1 MSRPT
6 LQGAVSTGLADGLR
20 RPLAACLADPWFA
33 ESLFDCLP
41 DIDLFVKDRQAR
53 YVVVS
58 DGMVRRAGARS
69 KQELLGR
76 TTLEVFPPPLGQV
89 YYDQDRRVLDQGAT
103 IRDRLELHF
112 YPDGGLGGQPRSG
125 ESPQGPRAG
134 IHSRRA
140 PPQRSCWYLTQKFP
154 LYDAEGR
161 VVGLAGTSRDIN
173 EPDRVGGPYPRLAR
187 AIEHLRQNFSEPLR
201 VEELAELAQL
211 SVARFERVVKRIFR
225 VTPVQ
230 LLAKTRLEAAA
241 DMLAGGDS
249 TIAEVAHACGYSD
262 HSAFC
267 RQFKAT
273 VDMTP
278 TEFRAAVRRRQS

>member
-1 MSRPT
+1 VDFRITPWYLGAQTRLMPSRPA
-6 LQGAVSTGLADGLR
+6 LPGALPTAHAEGLR

-33 ESLFDCLP
+33 ELLFDCLP
-41 DIDLFVKDRQAR
+41 DVDLFVKDRQAR

-58 DGMVRRAGARS
+58 DGMVQRAGARS

-76 TTLEVFPPPLGQV
+76 TTLEVFPPPLGRV
-89 YYDQDRRVLDQGAT
+89 YYEQDRLVLDQGAT

-112 YPDGGLGGQPRSG
+112 YPAGGLD
-125 ESPQGPRAG
+125 
-134 IHSRRA
+134 
-140 PPQRSCWYLTQKFP
+140 RSCWYLTQKFP
-154 LYDAEGR
+154 LHDTAGR
-161 VVGLAGTSRDIN
+161 IVGLAGTSRALDQDGDV
-173 EPDRVGGPYPRLAR
+173 DRYPMLAR
-187 AIEHLRQNFSEPLR
+187 AIEHMRRNFDRPLR
-201 VEELAELAQL
+201 VEELAVVAELSL
-211 SVARFERVVKRIFR
+211 ARFERAVKRIFR

-241 DMLAGGDS
+241 EMLAGGDS

-278 TEFRAAVRRRQS
+278 TEFRAAVRRGQS